1 MNFIQQ
7 NLKIPLAK
15 KFLYVR
21 EKNFFPYQITISVE
35 LNQFGE
41 TKMDNDQRLGFLLSI
56 VGAFLGIV
64 GGMVIFFLTYEP
76 YMLAERTFA
85 VAEEG
90 CEIII
95 QEYLPIIADLAVI
108 GGILFLVAAYGFFTN
123 EKWAVSLAV
132 VGNTLCLLAGFWP
145 TIPAMQLG
153 LTPIWGIIFLPN
165 LVIFVV
171 MTRYIE
177 DIRWITVIFA
187 LLTGIAYVMT
197 FLNGVASTNRMGLYH
212 AQDTA
217 SLHAVF
223 KGLQRLN
230 WTAAIGFGIVTIG
243 IIRRP
248 KAEWVRLLAFASAA
262 LGIAA
267 GYPVAIASSISFNKV
282 SMFFM
287 APILAT
293 FLIVIPLWPKLWNRI
308 VKQEE

>member
-1 MNFIQQ
+1 MEEH
-7 NLKIPLAK
+7 PH
-15 KFLYVR
+15 
-21 EKNFFPYQITISVE
+21 
-35 LNQFGE
+35 
-41 TKMDNDQRLGFLLSI
+41 LGFTMSI
-56 VGAFLGIV
+56 IGAFLGIV
-64 GGMVIFFLTYEP
+64 GGIAIFIITYEP

-108 GGILFLVAAYGFFTN
+108 GGICYLVAAYGFLTK
-123 EKWAVSLAV
+123 EEWPISLAI

-153 LTPIWGIIFLPN
+153 LIPVWGLIFLPN
-165 LVIFVV
+165 LVIFFVL
-171 MTRYIE
+171 TRYMENIP
-177 DIRWITVIFA
+177 WITVIFA

-197 FLNGVASTNRMGLYH
+197 FLNGVASTNRMGLYE
-212 AQDTA
+212 AQDDV

-230 WTAAIGFGIVTIG
+230 WAASVGFGIVTIG

-248 KAEWVRLLAFASAA
+248 KSDWVRLLAFASAA

-267 GYPVAIASSISFNKV
+267 GYPVAVASSISFNKV

-287 APILAT
+287 APILAS
-293 FLIVIPLWPKLWNRI
+293 FLIVVPLWTSLWDRI
-308 VKQEE
+308 VKQKAKEV

>member
-1 MNFIQQ
+1 MENY
-7 NLKIPLAK
+7 P
-15 KFLYVR
+15 
-21 EKNFFPYQITISVE
+21 
-35 LNQFGE
+35 
-41 TKMDNDQRLGFLLSI
+41 RLGFLLSI
-56 VGAFLGIV
+56 IGALLGII
-64 GGMVIFFLTYEP
+64 GGIAIFILTYEP

-108 GGILFLVAAYGFFTN
+108 GGICFLLAAYGFLTH
-123 EKWAVSLAV
+123 EEWSVSLAI

-153 LTPIWGIIFLPN
+153 LTPVWGIIFIPN
-165 LVIFVV
+165 LIIFVV
-171 MTRYIE
+171 MTHYIE
-177 DIRWITVIFA
+177 NIPWITVIFA

-212 AQDTA
+212 AQDVP

-230 WTAAIGFGIVTIG
+230 WTAAVGFGIVTIG

-248 KAEWVRLLAFASAA
+248 KSDWVRLLAFAAAA

-267 GYPVAIASSISFNKV
+267 GYPVAVASSISFNKV

-293 FLIVIPLWPKLWNRI
+293 FLIVIPLWPSLWDRI
-308 VKQEE
+308 VKRKVKEL